1 MSVNAQKLGIPAL
14 STLLLLS
21 GTGCA
26 SAVWHPKVES
36 VSGEYK
42 NVSAMSEKAD
52 DLPEGNAEEV
62 KAIVMQLPP
71 GMNLN
76 GDVLEVDSNQYEVL
90 GKVSAKPA
98 GDFFYPYREEWRR
111 PVCYPQRV
119 LLVATL
125 FIWAAS
131 PTSWPCFISAGSV
144 DDRRDRIVEAMKR
157 STKVMGGNMV
167 LVAGFGGTV
176 TIARTSSS
184 TAVVGSME
192 ATEGVGWAI
201 RVKGAPAV
209 APASAPSN
217 TNATTL

>member
-1 MSVNAQKLGIPAL
+1 M
-14 STLLLLS
+14 LLLLFS

-36 VSGEYK
+36 VAGEYK
-42 NVSAMSEKAD
+42 NVSTMSEEAEE
-52 DLPEGNAEEV
+52 LPEGGAEEV

-76 GDVLEVDSNQYEVL
+76 GDILEVDSNQYEVL

-98 GDFFYPYREEWRR
+98 GDFFYPYREGWRR

-119 LLVATL
+119 LVVATL
-125 FIWAAS
+125 FIWVVS
-131 PTSWPCFISAGSV
+131 PTSWPCFISAGTV
-144 DDRRDRIVEAMKR
+144 DERRDRIVEAMKR

-167 LVAGFGGTV
+167 LVAGFGGMV

-184 TAVVGSME
+184 TAVVNSME

-201 RVKGAPAV
+201 RVKNAPS
-209 APASAPSN
+209 APPDNAPSN
-217 TNATTL
+217 VNATTL